1 MSFGNIKRC
10 MLKHSFL
17 TLHLHQEKKKHESNV
32 IKKFQH
38 QGKKRQDFWL
48 NRNCQIAA
56 DDKISLRPTSILA
69 SFLELIMG
77 PLRDWLDLRVFQKCD
92 GKEIYRKKNREK

>member
-1 MSFGNIKRC
+1 MSFENIKRC
-10 MLKHSFL
+10 MSKHSFAL
-17 TLHLHQEKKKHESNV
+17 TSRKKTRKLCYQKLSTSR
-32 IKKFQH
+32 
-38 QGKKRQDFWL
+38 KKRQDFWL

-77 PLRDWLDLRVFQKCD
+77 RLRDWLDLRVFQKCD
-92 GKEIYRKKNREK
+92 GKEIYRKK